1 MPVLACCFLTET
13 RRKQVLMHDTAHL
26 RDAALL
32 AAWQRSVHPQVA
44 DICVPKGAAALG
56 GPDVGDAGA
65 AAPEGAW

>member
-1 MPVLACCFLTET
+1 M
-13 RRKQVLMHDTAHL
+13 LMHDTAHL